1 MIFHGDLSLP
11 ERISIWI
18 QDLALRVSATIWV
31 HSHGGSPNSW
41 MVDFMEHTIRIPLT
55 WMRTGGT
62 PISGNHHIYIYHIY
76 VLGFTPIK
84 PISGNLHIS
93 LFQWRM
99 NACWGPSR
107 DSRPCFWR
115 RRHAYPGHPKAC
127 WRWSLDGSRLWIISY
142 HIIWLC
148 PNKRGSP
155 SCTLWQINIDPEN
168 NNFLMETNLPTLF
181 GRVYINL
188 LEGSLN

>member
-1 MIFHGDLSLP
+1 MIFHSDVSLP

-62 PISGNHHIYIYHIY
+62 PISGKPPYIHISYICSWIDSHKTYFRKPPY
-76 VLGFTPIK
+76 Q
-84 PISGNLHIS
+84 PISMANECVL
-93 LFQWRM
+93 
-99 NACWGPSR
+99 GPSR

-142 HIIWLC
+142 HII
-148 PNKRGSP
+148 SYHMAM
-155 SCTLWQINIDPEN
+155 S
-168 NNFLMETNLPTLF
+168 
-181 GRVYINL
+181 
-188 LEGSLN
+188 